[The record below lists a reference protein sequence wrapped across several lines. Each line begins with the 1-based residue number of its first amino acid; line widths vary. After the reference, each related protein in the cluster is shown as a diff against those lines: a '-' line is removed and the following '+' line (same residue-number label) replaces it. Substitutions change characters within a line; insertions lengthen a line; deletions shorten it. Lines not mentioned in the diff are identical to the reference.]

1 MQAGE
6 HHPTPFFKQNYVLT
20 VKNIYQTF
28 LLKIDSLLS
37 VVVDIIDKI

>member
-1 MQAGE
+1 MHAHE
-6 HHPTPFFKQNYVLT
+6 HHPTPVFKQNYVLT

-28 LLKIDSLLS
+28 LLLS